1 VRRTASTS
9 LLAAVL
15 VGVVWALLHVGWY
28 AHGQLTDYG
37 VYKKYGDKIV
47 NTHAVPYRDFQ
58 MEYPPAALPVF
69 VLPALVE
76 HYDYDRVFQGLMAL
90 CDLAAVIAV
99 ALVAGRRAAVIAAL
113 APLALGSVVISRFDL
128 WPTALVAVGIAALV
142 RGRSATS
149 ALLLGTAFAAKLWPA
164 VLAPLAVVWL
174 ARTRGPRAAAQWAAA
189 AVATAA
195 AWFLPFVALSPAGVG
210 HTFHSQLAR
219 PLQLESLAGSVL
231 IAVHH
236 IAGTTLH
243 STSSFGSQNLT
254 GPGTHAAAI
263 ATTVVGA
270 LALVAVWVLF
280 ARGAAADERF
290 ITHAAGAVAVFIAFG
305 KVFSPQFLIWLIPLV
320 PLVRGRRGYVAV
332 PLFGAA
338 LVLTQLWFPSHYWD
352 LALHFASTYSWILLA
367 RDLALVALVAVLVWP
382 RSQHE
387 LLGEHRSRLEALQ
400 RVRAEI
406 Q

>member
-1 VRRTASTS
+1 VRRTASTA

-47 NTHAVPYRDFQ
+47 NTHAVPYRDFP

-99 ALVAGRRAAVIAAL
+99 ALVAGRRAAVIAAV

-164 VLAPLAVVWL
+164 VLAPLVVVWL

-195 AWFLPFVALSPAGVG
+195 AWFLPFVALSPGGVA

-219 PLQLESLAGSVL
+219 PLQLESLGGAVL
-231 IAVHH
+231 IAAHH

-254 GPGTHAAAI
+254 GPGTHAAAV

-270 LALVAVWVLF
+270 LAVAAVWVLF

-290 ITHAAGAVAVFIAFG
+290 VTHAAAAVAVLIAFG

-338 LVLTQLWFPSHYWD
+338 LVLTQLWFPSHYWN
-352 LALHFASTYSWILLA
+352 LAQQFASPYSWILLA
-367 RDLALVALVAVLVWP
+367 RDLAVVALAAVLVWP

>member
-231 IAVHH
+231 IAAHH

-290 ITHAAGAVAVFIAFG
+290 VTHAAGAVAVFIAFG

-332 PLFGAA
+332 PLFGGA

-352 LALHFASTYSWILLA
+352 LALHFASPYSWILLV
-367 RDLALVALVAVLVWP
+367 RDLVLVALVAVLVWP

>member
-1 VRRTASTS
+1 MRRGASTA

-15 VGVVWALLHVGWY
+15 VGAVWALLHVGWY
-28 AHGQLTDYG
+28 AHHQITDYG
-37 VYKKYGDKIV
+37 VYRHYGDGITH
-47 NTHAVPYRDFQ
+47 THAVPYRDFP

-69 VLPALVE
+69 VLPALLE

-99 ALVAGRRAAVIAAL
+99 GVVAGRRAAVLTAV
-113 APLALGSVVISRFDL
+113 APLALGSVVISRYDL
-128 WPTALVAVGIAALV
+128 WPTALVAVGIATVL
-142 RGRSATS
+142 RGRSTTS

-164 VLAPLAVVWL
+164 VLAPLVVVWL

-195 AWFLPFVALSPAGVG
+195 AWFLPFVALSPGGVG

-219 PLQLESLAGSVL
+219 PLQLESLGGAVL
-231 IAVHH
+231 ITAHK

-243 STSSFGSQNLT
+243 VASSFGSQNLT
-254 GPGTHAAAI
+254 GPGAHAAAV
-263 ATTVVGA
+263 ATTVAGA

-280 ARGAAADERF
+280 ARGAATDERF
-290 ITHAAGAVAVFIAFG
+290 VTHIAGAVAALIAFG

-320 PLVRGRRGYVAV
+320 PLVRGRRALVAE
-332 PLFGAA
+332 PLFATA
-338 LVLTQLWFPSHYWD
+338 LVLTQLWFPSQYWRLVLD
-352 LALHFASTYSWILLA
+352 FASPYWWILLA
-367 RDLALVALVAVLVWP
+367 RDLAMVALVAALVWP

-387 LLGEHRSRLEALQ
+387 LFGEHRSRIEALQ

>member
-1 VRRTASTS
+1 MRRGASTT

-15 VGVVWALLHVGWY
+15 VGAVWALLHVGWY
-28 AHGQLTDYG
+28 AHHQITDYG
-37 VYKKYGDKIV
+37 VYRHYGDGITH
-47 NTHAVPYRDFQ
+47 THAVPYRDFP

-69 VLPALVE
+69 VLPALLE

-99 ALVAGRRAAVIAAL
+99 GVVAGRRAAVLTAV
-113 APLALGSVVISRFDL
+113 APLALGSVVISRYDL
-128 WPTALVAVGIAALV
+128 WPTALVAVGIATVL
-142 RGRSATS
+142 RGRSTTS

-164 VLAPLAVVWL
+164 VLAPLVVVWL
-174 ARTRGPRAAAQWAAA
+174 GRTRGPRAAAQWAAA

-195 AWFLPFVALSPAGVG
+195 AWFLPFVALSPGGVG

-219 PLQLESLAGSVL
+219 PLQLESLGGAML
-231 IAVHH
+231 ITAHK

-243 STSSFGSQNLT
+243 VASSFGSQNLT
-254 GPGTHAAAI
+254 GPGAHAAAV
-263 ATTVVGA
+263 ATTVAGA

-280 ARGAAADERF
+280 ARGAATDERF
-290 ITHAAGAVAVFIAFG
+290 VTHIAGAVAALIAFG

-320 PLVRGRRGYVAV
+320 PLVRGRRALVAE
-332 PLFGAA
+332 PLFATA
-338 LVLTQLWFPSHYWD
+338 LVLTQLWFPSQYWRLVLD
-352 LALHFASTYSWILLA
+352 FASPYWWILLA
-367 RDLALVALVAVLVWP
+367 RDLAMVALVAALVWP

-387 LLGEHRSRLEALQ
+387 LFGEHRSRIEALQ

>member
-1 VRRTASTS
+1 MRRGTSTT
-9 LLAAVL
+9 LLAIVL
-15 VGVVWALLHVGWY
+15 VGVVWALLHAGWY

-47 NTHAVPYRDFQ
+47 NTHAVPYRDFRL
-58 MEYPPAALPVF
+58 EYPPGALPVF
-69 VLPALVE
+69 VVPALIE
-76 HYDYDRVFQGLMAL
+76 RYDYDRVFQGLMAL
-90 CDLAAVIAV
+90 CELAAVIAV
-99 ALVAGRRAAVIAAL
+99 AVVAGRRAAVVAAV

-128 WPTALVAVGIAALV
+128 WPTALAAAGIAALL
-142 RGRSATS
+142 RGRSTTS

-210 HTFHSQLAR
+210 HTFHAQFAR

-231 IAVHH
+231 IAAHH

-254 GPGTHAAAI
+254 GPGTHAATI

-270 LALVAVWVLF
+270 LAVVAVWVLF
-280 ARGAAADERF
+280 VRGVATDERF
-290 ITHAAGAVAVFIAFG
+290 VAHAAGAVAVVIAFG

-320 PLVRGRRGYVAV
+320 PLVRGRRAHVAV
-332 PLFGAA
+332 PLFGIA

-352 LALHFASTYSWILLA
+352 LALHFASPYSWLLLV
-367 RDLALVALVAVLVWP
+367 RDLAVVALGGVLVWP

>member
-1 VRRTASTS
+1 MRRGASTAV
-9 LLAAVL
+9 LAAVL

-28 AHGQLTDYG
+28 AHDQITDYG
-37 VYKKYGDKIV
+37 VYRQHGDEIV
-47 NTHAVPYRDFQ
+47 HAHAVPYRDFPV
-58 MEYPPAALPVF
+58 EYPPAALPVF
-69 VLPALVE
+69 VLPALLE
-76 HYDYDRVFQGLMAL
+76 QYDYDRVFQALMAL
-90 CDLAAVIAV
+90 CDVAAVIAV
-99 ALVAGRRAAVIAAL
+99 ALVAGRRAAVIAAV

-128 WPTALVAVGIAALV
+128 WPTALAALGVAALV
-142 RGRSATS
+142 RGRSTTS

-164 VLAPLAVVWL
+164 VIAPLVVVWL

-195 AWFLPFVALSPAGVG
+195 AWFLPFVAFSPAGVG

-219 PLQLESLAGSVL
+219 PLQLESLGGSVL
-231 IAVHH
+231 IAAHH

-243 STSSFGSQNLT
+243 VTSSFGSQNLT
-254 GPGTHAAAI
+254 GPGTHAAAV
-263 ATTVVGA
+263 ATTVAGA
-270 LALVAVWVLF
+270 LVLVAVWVLF
-280 ARGAAADERF
+280 ARGAATDARLV
-290 ITHAAGAVAVFIAFG
+290 THTAGAVAALIAFG

-320 PLVRGRRGYVAV
+320 PLLRGRRALVAV
-332 PLFGAA
+332 PLFGTA
-338 LVLTQLWFPSHYWD
+338 LVLTQLWFPSQYWR
-352 LALHFASTYSWILLA
+352 LVVNFTSPYSWLLLA

-387 LLGEHRSRLEALQ
+387 LLGERRSRLEALQ

>member
-1 VRRTASTS
+1 
-9 LLAAVL
+9 
-15 VGVVWALLHVGWY
+15 
-28 AHGQLTDYG
+28 LTDYG

-231 IAVHH
+231 IAAHH

-290 ITHAAGAVAVFIAFG
+290 VTHAAGAVAVFIAFG

>member
-1 VRRTASTS
+1 MRRGASTA

-15 VGVVWALLHVGWY
+15 VGAVWALLHVGWY
-28 AHGQLTDYG
+28 AHNQITDYG
-37 VYKKYGDKIV
+37 VYRHYGDGIV
-47 NTHAVPYRDFQ
+47 KTHAVPYRDFP

-76 HYDYDRVFQGLMAL
+76 RYDYDRVFQALMAL
-90 CDLAAVIAV
+90 CEVAAVIAV
-99 ALVAGRRAAVIAAL
+99 AVVAGRRAAVIAAV
-113 APLALGSVVISRFDL
+113 APLALGSVVISRYDL

-142 RGRSATS
+142 RGRSTTS
-149 ALLLGTAFAAKLWPA
+149 ALLLGTAFAAKLWPV
-164 VLAPLAVVWL
+164 VLAPLVVIWL

-219 PLQLESLAGSVL
+219 PLQLESLGGSVL
-231 IAVHH
+231 IAAHK

-243 STSSFGSQNLT
+243 VTDSFGSQNLT
-254 GPGTHAAAI
+254 GPGTHAAAV
-263 ATTVVGA
+263 ATTVAGA
-270 LALVAVWVLF
+270 LVLVAICVLF
-280 ARGAAADERF
+280 ARGAATDERF
-290 ITHAAGAVAVFIAFG
+290 VTHTAGAVAALVAFG

-320 PLVRGRRGYVAV
+320 PLVRRRRGLVAV
-332 PLFGAA
+332 PLFGTA
-338 LVLTQLWFPSHYWD
+338 LVLTQLWFPSQYWR
-352 LALHFASTYSWILLA
+352 LVLNFASPYSWILLA
-367 RDLALVALVAVLVWP
+367 RDLAMVALVAVLVWP

-387 LLGEHRSRLEALQ
+387 LLGEHRSRIEALQ

>member
-1 VRRTASTS
+1 MRRGASTA

-15 VGVVWALLHVGWY
+15 VGAVWALLHVGWY
-28 AHGQLTDYG
+28 AHHQITDYG
-37 VYKKYGDKIV
+37 VYRHYGDGITH
-47 NTHAVPYRDFQ
+47 THAVPYRDFP

-69 VLPALVE
+69 VVPALLE
-76 HYDYDRVFQGLMAL
+76 RYDYDRVFQGLMAL

-99 ALVAGRRAAVIAAL
+99 GVVAGRRAAVLTAV
-113 APLALGSVVISRFDL
+113 APLALGSVVISRYDL
-128 WPTALVAVGIAALV
+128 WPTALVAVGIATVL
-142 RGRSATS
+142 RGRSTTS

-164 VLAPLAVVWL
+164 VLAPLVVVWL

-195 AWFLPFVALSPAGVG
+195 AWFLPFVALSPGGVG

-219 PLQLESLAGSVL
+219 PLQLESLGGAVL
-231 IAVHH
+231 IAAHK
-236 IAGTTLH
+236 IGGTTLH
-243 STSSFGSQNLT
+243 FASSFGSQNLT
-254 GPGTHAAAI
+254 GPGAHAAAV
-263 ATTVVGA
+263 ATTVAGA

-280 ARGAAADERF
+280 ARGAATDERF
-290 ITHAAGAVAVFIAFG
+290 VTHIAGAVAALIAFG

-320 PLVRGRRGYVAV
+320 PLVRGRRAPVAE
-332 PLFGAA
+332 PLFATA
-338 LVLTQLWFPSHYWD
+338 LVLTQLWFPSHYWRLVLD
-352 LALHFASTYSWILLA
+352 FASPYWWILLA
-367 RDLALVALVAVLVWP
+367 RDLAMVALVAALVWP

-387 LLGEHRSRLEALQ
+387 LFGEHRSRIEALQ

>member
-174 ARTRGPRAAAQWAAA
+174 ARTRGPRAAAQWAAT

-231 IAVHH
+231 IAAHH

-290 ITHAAGAVAVFIAFG
+290 VTHAAGAVAVFIAFG

>member
-1 VRRTASTS
+1 MRRAASNA

-15 VGVVWALLHVGWY
+15 VGAVWALLHVGWY
-28 AHGQLTDYG
+28 AHHQITDYG
-37 VYKKYGDKIV
+37 VYRHYGDGITH
-47 NTHAVPYRDFQ
+47 THAVPYRDFP

-69 VLPALVE
+69 VLPALLE

-99 ALVAGRRAAVIAAL
+99 GLVAGRRAAVLAAL
-113 APLALGSVVISRFDL
+113 APLALGSVVISRYDL
-128 WPTALVAVGIAALV
+128 WPTALVAVGVATLL
-142 RGRSATS
+142 RGRSTAS

-164 VLAPLAVVWL
+164 VIAPLVVVWL

-195 AWFLPFVALSPAGVG
+195 AWFLPFVALSPGGVG

-219 PLQLESLAGSVL
+219 PLQLESLGGAVL
-231 IAVHH
+231 IAAHK

-243 STSSFGSQNLT
+243 VASSFGSQNLT
-254 GPGTHAAAI
+254 GPGAHAAAV
-263 ATTVVGA
+263 ATTVAGA
-270 LALVAVWVLF
+270 LALLAVWVLF
-280 ARGAAADERF
+280 ARGAATEERF
-290 ITHAAGAVAVFIAFG
+290 VTHIAGAVAALIAFG
-305 KVFSPQFLIWLIPLV
+305 KVFSPQFLIWLIPLI
-320 PLVRGRRGYVAV
+320 PLVRSRRVLVAE
-332 PLFGAA
+332 PLFATA
-338 LVLTQLWFPSHYWD
+338 LVLTQLWFPSHYWRLVLD
-352 LALHFASTYSWILLA
+352 FASPYSWILLA
-367 RDLALVALVAVLVWP
+367 RDLAMVALVAVLVWP

-387 LLGEHRSRLEALQ
+387 LLGEHRSRIEALQ

>member
-1 VRRTASTS
+1 MRRGTSTT
-9 LLAAVL
+9 LLAVVL
-15 VGVVWALLHVGWY
+15 VGAVWALLHVGWY

-37 VYKKYGDKIV
+37 VYRQYGDEIV
-47 NTHAVPYRDFQ
+47 HMHAVPYSDFRL
-58 MEYPPAALPVF
+58 EYPPGALPVF
-69 VLPALVE
+69 VVPALLD
-76 HYDYDRVFQGLMAL
+76 HYDYDRVFQALMAL
-90 CDLAAVIAV
+90 CDVAAVIAV
-99 ALVAGRRAAVIAAL
+99 ALVAGRRAAVIAAV

-128 WPTALVAVGIAALV
+128 WPTALAAVGIAALV
-142 RGRSATS
+142 RGRSTTS

-164 VLAPLAVVWL
+164 VFAPLVVIWL

-231 IAVHH
+231 IAAHH

-254 GPGTHAAAI
+254 GPGTHAAAV
-263 ATTVVGA
+263 ATTIAGA
-270 LALVAVWVLF
+270 LALVAVWALF
-280 ARGAAADERF
+280 ARGAATDERF
-290 ITHAAGAVAVFIAFG
+290 VTHAVGAAAALIAFG

-320 PLVRGRRGYVAV
+320 PLVRGRRALVAV
-332 PLFGAA
+332 PLFVTT

-352 LALHFASTYSWILLA
+352 LALHFASPYSWLLLV
-367 RDLALVALVAVLVWP
+367 RDLGVVALAAVLVWP

>member
-1 VRRTASTS
+1 MRRGASTA

-28 AHGQLTDYG
+28 AHHQITDYG
-37 VYKKYGDKIV
+37 VYRHYGDGIV
-47 NTHAVPYRDFQ
+47 KTHAVPYRDFP

-69 VLPALVE
+69 VLPALLE

-90 CDLAAVIAV
+90 CEVAAVIAV
-99 ALVAGRRAAVIAAL
+99 AVVAGRRAAVIAAV
-113 APLALGSVVISRFDL
+113 APLALGSVVISRYDL

-142 RGRSATS
+142 RGRSTTS

-164 VLAPLAVVWL
+164 VLAPLVVVWL
-174 ARTRGPRAAAQWAAA
+174 ARTRGPRAAADWAAA

-219 PLQLESLAGSVL
+219 PLQLESLGGSVL
-231 IAVHH
+231 IAAHKV
-236 IAGTTLH
+236 AGTTLH
-243 STSSFGSQNLT
+243 VTDSFGSQNLT
-254 GPGTHAAAI
+254 GPGTHAAAVV
-263 ATTVVGA
+263 TTAIGG
-270 LALVAVWVLF
+270 LALVAIWVLF
-280 ARGAAADERF
+280 ARGAATDERF
-290 ITHAAGAVAVFIAFG
+290 VTHTAGAVAALVAFG

-320 PLVRGRRGYVAV
+320 PLVRGRRALVAV
-332 PLFGAA
+332 PLFGTA
-338 LVLTQLWFPSHYWD
+338 LVLTQLWFPSQYWR
-352 LALHFASTYSWILLA
+352 LVLSFASPYSWILLA
-367 RDLALVALVAVLVWP
+367 RDLAVVALVAALVWP
-382 RSQHE
+382 RSQDE

>member
-1 VRRTASTS
+1 MRRGTSTT
-9 LLAAVL
+9 LLAIVL
-15 VGVVWALLHVGWY
+15 VGAVWALLHVGWY

-37 VYKKYGDKIV
+37 VYRQYGDKIV
-47 NTHAVPYRDFQ
+47 HMHAVPYRDFRL
-58 MEYPPAALPVF
+58 EYPPAALPVF
-69 VLPALVE
+69 VVPALLD
-76 HYDYDRVFQGLMAL
+76 HYDYDRVFQALMAL
-90 CDLAAVIAV
+90 CDVAAVIAV
-99 ALVAGRRAAVIAAL
+99 ALVAGRRAAVIAAVT
-113 APLALGSVVISRFDL
+113 PLALGSVVISRFDL
-128 WPTALVAVGIAALV
+128 WPTALAALGIAALL
-142 RGRSATS
+142 RGRSTTS

-164 VLAPLAVVWL
+164 VFAPLVVVWL
-174 ARTRGPRAAAQWAAA
+174 ARTRGPRAAAQWAATA
-189 AVATAA
+189 IATAA

-210 HTFHSQLAR
+210 RTFHSQLAR

-231 IAVHH
+231 IAAHH

-254 GPGTHAAAI
+254 GPGTHAATV
-263 ATTVVGA
+263 ATTIAGA

-280 ARGAAADERF
+280 ARGVASDERF
-290 ITHAAGAVAVFIAFG
+290 VAHVAGTVAVVIAFG

-320 PLVRGRRGYVAV
+320 PLVRGRRAHAAV
-332 PLFGAA
+332 PLFGIA
-338 LVLTQLWFPSHYWD
+338 LVLTQLWFPSHYWE
-352 LALHFASTYSWILLA
+352 LALHFASPYSWLLLV
-367 RDLALVALVAVLVWP
+367 RDLAVVALGAVLVWP

>member
-1 VRRTASTS
+1 MRRGTSTT

-15 VGVVWALLHVGWY
+15 VGAVWALLHVGWY

-58 MEYPPAALPVF
+58 LEYPPAALPVF
-69 VLPALVE
+69 VVPALLE
-76 HYDYDRVFQGLMAL
+76 HYDYDRVFQALMAL
-90 CDLAAVIAV
+90 CDVSAVIAV
-99 ALVAGRRAAVIAAL
+99 ALVAGRRAAVLAAV
-113 APLALGSVVISRFDL
+113 APLVLGSVVISRFDL
-128 WPTALVAVGIAALV
+128 WPTALAALGIAALL
-142 RGRSATS
+142 RGRSTSS
-149 ALLLGTAFAAKLWPA
+149 ALLLGTAFAAKLRPA
-164 VLAPLAVVWL
+164 VLAPLVVVWL
-174 ARTRGPRAAAQWAAA
+174 ARTRGPRAAARWSAA

-210 HTFHSQLAR
+210 HTFHAQFAR

-231 IAVHH
+231 IAAHH

-254 GPGTHAAAI
+254 GPGTHAATI

-280 ARGAAADERF
+280 ACGAAADERF
-290 ITHAAGAVAVFIAFG
+290 VTHAAGAVAVLIAFG

-352 LALHFASTYSWILLA
+352 LALHFASPYSWLLLV
-367 RDLALVALVAVLVWP
+367 RDLAVVALVAVLVWP